1 MSFFDERYAQEV
13 RHPKPK
19 PKPIPPPKGRS
30 VGDVVNFL
38 FTVGTK
44 AADFFV
50 RRLYR

>member
-1 MSFFDERYAQEV
+1 MTPVS
-13 RHPKPK
+13 
-19 PKPIPPPKGRS
+19 I

-50 RRLYR
+50 RRLY